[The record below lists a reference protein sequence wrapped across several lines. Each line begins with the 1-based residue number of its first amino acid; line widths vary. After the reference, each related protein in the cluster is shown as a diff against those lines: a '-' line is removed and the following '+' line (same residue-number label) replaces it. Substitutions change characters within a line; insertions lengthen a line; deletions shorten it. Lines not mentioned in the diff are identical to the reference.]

1 MSKVVSLVYRN
12 IYIYRI
18 IMNIL
23 YGMKYKIRFDNI
35 NNLIRDKDKDIVE
48 LCFGDIYIAQY
59 ALITN
64 RKWIGLDI
72 NESFVKYANS
82 KNYKAINRDILVAEI
97 PKNDVCIMIGSLYH
111 FIDDIELVLRK
122 MLESS
127 NKIII
132 SEPIKNLS
140 NNKYVGFFAKKLAD
154 AGRGDEEFRFTESS
168 FIEVLDRYKND
179 LLFDYE
185 VISKDRDILV
195 VPTCK

>member
-195 VPTCK
+195 VLTCK

>member
-1 MSKVVSLVYRN
+1 
-12 IYIYRI
+12 
-18 IMNIL
+18 MNIL

-195 VPTCK
+195 VLTCK